1 MSRSLKC
8 ACVQVGCY
16 LLGCRCSAPCSFKER
31 DKGRSLTLPCFWHHF
46 CISWFLRNVWVAL
59 KIRMGKMI
67 RKVWKKKV
75 VSRKKAKRQ
84 WWAAKCLIMGS
95 GEEICIIVSY
105 KRAYCSTLLNREYA
119 AIWNSEQGTM
129 SSLVLPEHGICIWL
143 LLFKIFCNLTW
154 L

>member
-1 MSRSLKC
+1 MS
-8 ACVQVGCY
+8 
-16 LLGCRCSAPCSFKER
+16 SFKNKDGEN
-31 DKGRSLTLPCFWHHF
+31 DKESM
-46 CISWFLRNVWVAL
+46 
-59 KIRMGKMI
+59 KE
-67 RKVWKKKV
+67 KV

-143 LLFKIFCNLTW
+143 LLFKIFCNLT
-154 L
+154 